1 MRMSISTQSCAST
14 PPWPT
19 EIVTT
24 ALWLAYGAV
33 KSRSSSRERNSAAI
47 VASSSA
53 TCLVS
58 SGSPEA
64 SWSSSI
70 RSRARFSIC
79 SQVLV
84 SSRFSAPSRASALAR
99 RGSSQTPGWVR
110 RWSSSS
116 ARLSFAG
123 RSKVLLQLHDAL
135 EQLFGTQLNVHLP
148 SVAPLVFLARPAPAG
163 IVAAQLSGR
172 RPALGCRRAYGDRP
186 SLLGSAV
193 AACLGR
199 AIRIARSGFQQISD
213 ERLGWRG
220 WSIALHVDAKDPRHD
235 RALDSL
241 SQLVEHFQGLV
252 LVLDQRVALAVR
264 AQPDAFAEVLHL
276 RQVLHPLP
284 VDGPQ
289 HHVLLDQRH
298 ELDADLLDL
307 LVVGIRGRRVQVV
320 GQSLGAAR
328 HHLFRY
334 LRAGLDRQVRR

>member
-24 ALWLAYGAV
+24 ALWLAYGSV

-53 TCLVS
+53 TCLVN

-70 RSRARFSIC
+70 RSRARFSSC
-79 SQVLV
+79 AQVLV

-135 EQLFGTQLNVHLP
+135 EQLFGTELDVHLP
-148 SVAPLVFLARPAPAG
+148 SVAPLVLLARPAPAG

-186 SLLGSAV
+186 S
-193 AACLGR
+193 
-199 AIRIARSGFQQISD
+199 
-213 ERLGWRG
+213 RLGWRW

-241 SQLVEHFQGLV
+241 SQLVEHLQGLV

-334 LRAGLDRQVRR
+334 LRARLDRQVRR